1 MANYSEDAS
10 VRDSTIPSPYYL
22 HWGGSTGV
30 FHDVACTSI
39 VFDTSNYPPFVNT
52 TDFYRYAANPVRC
65 VRE

>member
-1 MANYSEDAS
+1 MDLLQKLEILSDAAK
-10 VRDSTIPSPYYL
+10 Y
-22 HWGGSTGV
+22 
-30 FHDVACTSI
+30 DVACTSI